1 MQLSTFIAT
10 YISNDYRTGRD
21 FLGARGWIALTNI
34 ILKRFEQKG
43 FFSLDRVLEVGVEVD
58 NDRWISLPSDYRKGI
73 EIYNPL
79 YPEQKFR
86 YEIVNGK
93 IKLLDKIVT
102 KDPAPVSFTL
112 SSFVAGSVAI
122 NDTDAVEDQWKD
134 YLLVA
139 STKNAVVASN
149 TAVSAGLSTLTFLH
163 NVSVTAP
170 MPTSGYL
177 TQQYLM
183 LKYEKS
189 FTGLTSHADEI
200 PVDDKFEEVIAQAL
214 IIEVVDKRS
223 KGFANE
229 YAVYKDMI
237 SDFEDD
243 QFTPDPGSA
252 RPKARFLAGY
262 SDCTKYE
269 DSEYIGDE
277 EETV

>member
-1 MQLSTFIAT
+1 MQLSAFIAA
-10 YISNDYRTGRD
+10 YINNDYRTGRD
-21 FLGARGWIALTNI
+21 FSGARGWIALTNLV
-34 ILKRFEQKG
+34 LKRFENKG

-58 NDRWISLPSDYRKGI
+58 SDRWITIPTDYRKGI
-73 EIYNPL
+73 EIYNPF
-79 YPEQKFR
+79 YPDQKFN

-93 IKLLDKIVT
+93 IKLSDKIVD
-102 KDPAPVSFTL
+102 KDPSPTSFTL

-139 STKNAVVASN
+139 STKKALVASN
-149 TAVSAGLSTLTFLH
+149 TAASAGLSTLTFLH
-163 NVSVTAP
+163 NVTVTAP

-177 TQQYLM
+177 TQMYLM

-189 FTGLTSHADEI
+189 FTGLSSHSDEI
-200 PVDDKFEEVIAQAL
+200 PVDDKFEEVLAQAITL
-214 IIEVVDKRS
+214 EVMDKRS

-229 YAVYKDMI
+229 YSIYQDML
-237 SDFEDD
+237 SGFEDD

-252 RPKARFLAGY
+252 RPRARFLPGY
-262 SDCTKYE
+262 SSCSDMN

-277 EETV
+277 DNE